1 MCECED
7 GTNGLCLRRRGW
19 ALLFL
24 GLLPGAAWSAAD
36 SGSAPPA
43 LLCQGSDPAWSLR
56 IQGESALFTPRAE
69 DRVPAQRLRGW
80 YQLLDAAQ
88 PPLLVWRG
96 ASGKVAPLVAF
107 IHAQPCAGPAADAP
121 VAPSFTHTIW
131 LSAPD
136 GAARLGCCR

>member
-1 MCECED
+1 MHEYED
-7 GTNGLCLRRRGW
+7 GPNGLCLRRLKW
-19 ALLFL
+19 ALLCL
-24 GLLPGAAWSAAD
+24 GLLPGVVESAAD
-36 SGSAPPA
+36 SGRAPPA

-80 YQLLDAAQ
+80 YQLLDAVQ

-121 VAPSFTHTIW
+121 VTPSFTHTIW

-136 GAARLGCCR
+136 GAALLGCCR